1 MKDVLSKLKETI
13 SKTEDRP
20 RSLNEATT
28 IKVLVEPVL
37 ETLGWDLRN
46 PDECVSEYRHTSR
59 DNPVDLS
66 FFLKRQPV
74 LFIEAKQLGLSLDD
88 RKWAA
93 QAVAYANAS
102 GVKWAVLTNGREW
115 RVYNAH
121 AETDIDGKQFFSID
135 LAKSSSDEA
144 ETLLGLLS
152 RTNMVGSAI
161 DAAWQS
167 QKIDAEVREQF
178 ASLLED
184 GTLARTISK
193 KLDRITLAEV
203 KASLHRAD
211 IGISHPS
218 GHELLTL
225 AATPS
230 SAPCT
235 VVDAPPAAPV
245 PRPKRPMRVK
255 EMLERGLLHDGQ
267 VLRIRGRQGSDATLQ
282 ADGNM
287 FYKGNSMSPSVWGC
301 RVTGWSAI
309 QIYVRAETADG
320 QLLDDIRKD
329 GDQ

>member
-1 MKDVLSKLKETI
+1 VNDVLAKLKETI
-13 SKTEDRP
+13 TKTQDRQ

-37 ETLGWDLRN
+37 EALGWDLRN

-59 DNPVDLS
+59 DNPVDLA

-121 AETDIDGKQFFSID
+121 AETDIDGKKFFSID
-135 LAKSSSDEA
+135 LAKSNTDEA

-178 ASLLED
+178 AALLED

-193 KLDRITLAEV
+193 KLERITLAEV

-218 GHELLTL
+218 GPELLTL
-225 AATPS
+225 AATPIAAP
-230 SAPCT
+230 SAVAEAPL
-235 VVDAPPAAPV
+235 APPE
-245 PRPKRPMRVK
+245 PRRRGPMRVK
-255 EMLERGLLHDGQ
+255 EMLDRGLLHDGQ

-282 ADGNM
+282 ADGNVM
-287 FYKGNSMSPSVWGC
+287 FGGQCRSPLAWGC
-301 RVTGWSAI
+301 AVTGWSAI
-309 QIYVRAETADG
+309 QIYVHAETNDG
-320 QLLDDIRKD
+320 RLLDDIRKD
-329 GDQ
+329 ADQ